1 MSTFN
6 EYSLD
11 CSNDDI
17 SNDILNEILKEV
29 GIDMYDSINVPETEL
44 TNVPEIEQI
53 NVPVH
58 VPETEQINVPVPVP
72 GPEIKPYIDINDN
85 ITLYVGDC
93 IQQMKLLND
102 KSIDLIITSPPYW
115 GQRDYGNTKQWGNE
129 KEVTTYIERMK
140 EWCIECYRVLKDTG
154 SLFLNIGDK
163 YSKKG
168 LNMIPERVAITFSD
182 NKWCLRNTIIW
193 HKPNHMPTSVKDR
206 FCNSYEYVY
215 FFVKDSGKYFNYN
228 YFSDID
234 SLRIKI
240 PEKNR
245 TKTKTKKNTKNTKN
259 KKLKIDWPL
268 TLTIQE
274 YNTIWKPKIETFNLE
289 KIKNYKGKF
298 SNQTIN
304 MGQSPGARQSK
315 GISYSLQRKHKMPK
329 QKSLVINQYILKAIK
344 QTTKKAKDIDL
355 HFGYKDTASHWLRI
369 DPGRSI
375 PKPQDWF
382 SLKTFLNITDTTYDT
397 IMTEQ
402 HYVLQNVKN
411 NPKGK
416 NPGDLWSINTE
427 KCKESHYAVFP
438 TELPRRII
446 TGFCPPGGVILDPFA
461 GSGTTGLVAKE
472 LNKKCILIDCNPEFE
487 TIIRKRC
494 T

>member
-1 MSTFN
+1 MSNCIIN
-6 EYSLD
+6 EA
-11 CSNDDI
+11 NDEI
-17 SNDILNEILKEV
+17 SNQILNEILKEV
-29 GIDMYDSINVPETEL
+29 GINICDNIPETI
-44 TNVPEIEQI
+44 NIPEQ
-53 NVPVH
+53 
-58 VPETEQINVPVPVP
+58 
-72 GPEIKPYIDINDN
+72 KPYIDINEH
-85 ITLYVGDC
+85 TKLYIGDC
-93 IQQMKLLND
+93 IEQMKLLED
-102 KSIDLIITSPPYW
+102 QSIDLIITSPPYW
-115 GQRDYGNTKQWGNE
+115 GQRDYGNVKQWGNE

-140 EWCIECYRVLKDTG
+140 VWCIECYRVLKDTG
-154 SLFLNIGDK
+154 ALFLNIGDK

-168 LNMIPERVAITFSD
+168 LKMIPERIAITFVD

-206 FCNSYEYVY
+206 FCNTYEYVY

-234 SLRIKI
+234 SLRIKV
-240 PEKNR
+240 P
-245 TKTKTKKNTKNTKN
+245 KKNTN
-259 KKLKIDWPL
+259 KKNIWPL
-268 TLTIQE
+268 TLSIHD
-274 YNTIWKPKIETFNLE
+274 YNTIWKSKIETFNKE
-289 KIKNYKGKF
+289 KLKKYKGKF

-315 GISYSLQRKHKMPK
+315 GISYSLQRKYKMPK
-329 QKSLVINQYILKAIK
+329 KKSLVINHYIIKAIK
-344 QTTKKAKDIDL
+344 QTNKTVKDINL
-355 HFGYKDTASHWLRI
+355 AFGYKDTASHWLRI

-375 PKPQDWF
+375 PKPKDWF
-382 SLKTFLNITDTTYDT
+382 TLKAILNITDTTYDT